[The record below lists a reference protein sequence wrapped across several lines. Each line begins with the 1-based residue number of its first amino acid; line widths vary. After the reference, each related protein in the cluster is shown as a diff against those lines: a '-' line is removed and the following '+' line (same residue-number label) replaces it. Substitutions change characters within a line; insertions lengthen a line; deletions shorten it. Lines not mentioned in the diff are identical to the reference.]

1 MERSEYEKF
10 MDCYNV
16 FETLTRSIISG
27 VVLWEQIQ
35 DCQASGTPITEID
48 VDAAAWEINKRLAAA
63 RGEIYAYALS
73 SWAENRYGEQ
83 ETTEQ
88 SENEAADDGGFSVT
102 CYDNST

>member
-35 DCQASGTPITEID
+35 DCQASGTPLDEID

-73 SWAENRYGEQ
+73 SWAEILNE
-83 ETTEQ
+83 EKTEQ

-102 CYDNST
+102 RYNNST